1 MPMSAV
7 AAGTPYY
14 VLMEENRRIGPT
26 VVPLASGLACTA
38 IYGFS
43 NKGLYDTFWANS
55 QLALMMPY
63 PLVKGYLRNQVNEA
77 GNGLKLV
84 VLDAAGPLE
93 SPLHAASMEAVL
105 DAQENRTTHVTT
117 EYRLIF
123 DQETKSYRV
132 EDNPA

>member
-7 AAGTPYY
+7 AAGTPCY

-43 NKGLYDTFWANS
+43 NKGPYDTFWANS
-55 QLALMMPY
+55 QLALMPY

-84 VLDAAGPLE
+84 VLDAAGPFE

-105 DAQENRTTHVTT
+105 DAQENRTPHVTA

-123 DQETKSYRV
+123 DQEANAYRV